1 MQRRAA
7 GVYAA
12 FFLVL
17 AIAAYVTAGTQY
29 AAQNDARASL
39 WGIVILSG
47 CTLVLLIGMAY
58 LPVRG

>member
-1 MQRRAA
+1 MQRRATA
-7 GVYAA
+7 AYAV

-17 AIAAYVTAGTQY
+17 AAGAYLAAGTQY
-29 AAQNDARASL
+29 AAANNARASL

-47 CTLVLLIGMAY
+47 LTAASMIGMAY

>member
-7 GVYAA
+7 AAYAA

-17 AIAAYVTAGTQY
+17 AVGAYLAVGTQY
-29 AAQNDARASL
+29 AAANNARASL
-39 WGIVILSG
+39 WGIIILSG
-47 CTLVLLIGMAY
+47 LTAASMIGMAY